1 MRASWDRSL
10 LSTYS
15 GMPVARTPLSA
26 QAERELVDRFRTGD
40 KAAASA
46 LVRACLPFVFT
57 VALEYRRWGIPLE
70 DIVQEGNIGL
80 LKAAERF
87 DAEKGCR
94 LITYA
99 AYWIRAEIRD
109 YVVRCYRIVRLG
121 ASKSERRALRHY
133 RRTRER
139 DPQELALASGL
150 SPERAEMLLP
160 VLVAR
165 DLDLDA
171 TDTGGGASTGERLA
185 HPGPSPEEEVGD
197 TEERS
202 KMTQAL
208 EVAVSEL
215 PDREQTILRTRW
227 LREEPLTLE
236 QVGHQFGISKERVR
250 QLEERAKKRVRD
262 RITALLA
269 SAPLLATPVAA

>member
-1 MRASWDRSL
+1 MRAASDRSL
-10 LSTYS
+10 LSTFA
-15 GMPVARTPLSA
+15 GKPEGRTTLTA
-26 QAERELVDRFRTGD
+26 DAERDLVERFRRGD
-40 KAAASA
+40 SAAAGA

-70 DIVQEGNIGL
+70 DIVQEGSIGL

-87 DAEKGCR
+87 DPGKGCR

-109 YVVRCYRIVRLG
+109 YVVRAYRIVRLG

-139 DPQELALASGL
+139 DPQALAAASGL
-150 SPERAEMLLP
+150 TVERAEMLLP

-165 DLDLDA
+165 DVDLDA
-171 TDTGGGASTGERLA
+171 SDPTGGSSASERLA
-185 HPGPSPEEEVGD
+185 HPGPSPEDEVS
-197 TEERS
+197 TIRERET
-202 KMTQAL
+202 MARAL
-208 EVAVSEL
+208 EVAVAEL
-215 PDREQTILRTRW
+215 PERERTIIRTRW
-227 LREEPLTLE
+227 LQDDPLTLK
-236 QVGHQFGISKERVR
+236 QVGHRYGISKERVR

-262 RITALLA
+262 RINALLSEA
-269 SAPLLATPVAA
+269 QQGRAPVAA